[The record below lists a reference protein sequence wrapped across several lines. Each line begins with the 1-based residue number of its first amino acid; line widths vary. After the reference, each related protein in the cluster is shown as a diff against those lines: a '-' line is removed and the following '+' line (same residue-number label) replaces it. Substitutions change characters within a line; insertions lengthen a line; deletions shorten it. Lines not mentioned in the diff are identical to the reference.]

1 MQQFWELREK
11 VRSVWQELGTRFGR
25 LTPREK
31 RLVVGVGG
39 AATVFVLFLIFMS
52 FTTGAAS
59 TRRRTQ
65 EKLKKL
71 GEVQALA
78 QSYREAEAAR
88 QAVEQQL
95 TQSDVRLLTYV
106 QEKGE
111 AAGLPVPTMNPK
123 PVVELADGAILESS
137 VEVTLSD
144 INLRDL
150 TNFLANVESGPGV
163 VKVKFLR
170 VEPKPASGNLTA
182 WATIATYRMKQ

>member
-1 MQQFWELREK
+1 MQKLWELRE
-11 VRSVWQELGTRFGR
+11 RLRAVWQETATRFAR
-25 LTPREK
+25 LTPRER

-39 AATVFVLFLIFMS
+39 AVGVFVLFLIFIS

-65 EKLKKL
+65 EKLRKL

-88 QAVEQQL
+88 EAVEQQL
-95 TQSDVRLLTYV
+95 SQSDVRLLTYV

-111 AAGLPVPTMNPK
+111 ASGLPVPTMNPK
-123 PVVELADGAILESS
+123 PAVELADGAIVENA
-137 VEVTLSD
+137 VEVTLTD
-144 INLRDL
+144 ITLRDL
-150 TNFLANVESGPGV
+150 TTFLSNIEAGPGV

-170 VEPKPASGNLTA
+170 VEPRPANGNLTA

>member
-1 MQQFWELREK
+1 MKRLWELRE
-11 VRSVWQELGTRFGR
+11 RLRAAWQEVAARFGR
-25 LTPREK
+25 LTPRER
-31 RLVVGVGG
+31 RLVVGVGSV
-39 AATVFVLFLIFMS
+39 ASLFVLFLIFIS

-78 QSYREAEAAR
+78 QSYRDAEAAR
-88 QAVEQQL
+88 QTVEQQL
-95 TQSDVRLLTYV
+95 SQSDVRLLTYV

-123 PVVELADGAILESS
+123 PAVELADGAIIENA
-137 VEVTLSD
+137 VEVTLAD
-144 INLRDL
+144 ITLRDL
-150 TNFLANVESGPGV
+150 TTFLSNVEAGPGV

-170 VEPKPASGNLTA
+170 LEPRPANGNLTA
-182 WATIATYRMKQ
+182 WATIATYRMKP

>member
-1 MQQFWELREK
+1 MQKFWELRE
-11 VRSVWQELGTRFGR
+11 RLRAAWQDLAIRFGR
-25 LTPREK
+25 LTPRER
-31 RLVVGVGG
+31 RLVVGVGSALG
-39 AATVFVLFLIFMS
+39 IFVLFLIFIS
-52 FTTGAAS
+52 FSTGAAS

-78 QSYREAEAAR
+78 QSYREAEASR

-95 TQSDVRLLTYV
+95 SQSDVRLLTYV

-123 PVVELADGAILESS
+123 PAVELADGAIIENA
-137 VEVTLSD
+137 VEVTLAD
-144 INLRDL
+144 ITLRDL
-150 TNFLANVESGPGV
+150 TTFLSNVEAGPGV

-170 VEPKPASGNLTA
+170 LEPRPANGNLTA
-182 WATIATYRMKQ
+182 WATISTYRMKP